1 MTKRLRHNSVMRGVL
16 HGLLLASAAIVL
28 TACGDKGFTVTTEFA
43 STKGIEVGE
52 AVMYEGQQVGEVSS
66 IEEGLNSTK
75 VELALIPEQV
85 ALFHSKSVVVVNTME
100 EGTPVEIYNRTTTD
114 PVALQEGQELQGLN
128 SMFELGA
135 WMVGDAI
142 QIGSGTLSDLFE
154 SFTGYIEGEQFQS
167 DKEQVQQ
174 QLSSAALAAKEAVS
188 SVEVDINQ
196 ALQELK
202 ASEGEMAA
210 AISQMGDELS
220 PVVRELTDSG
230 SQLIAQLEQFAQN
243 LETQAQENPD
253 FGKELMQSL
262 VDVFEQLDAEINGQI
277 TIDTDEGSKTYD
289 LDSQSTDS
297 VEEVD
302 SVDGSPSAEGS
313 QSAEGS
319 PSAEGS
325 Q

>member
-43 STKGIEVGE
+43 SPKGIEVGE

-154 SFTGYIEGEQFQS
+154 SFTGYIQGEQFQS

-243 LETQAQENPD
+243 LETQAP
-253 FGKELMQSL
+253 
-262 VDVFEQLDAEINGQI
+262 
-277 TIDTDEGSKTYD
+277 
-289 LDSQSTDS
+289 
-297 VEEVD
+297 
-302 SVDGSPSAEGS
+302 
-313 QSAEGS
+313 
-319 PSAEGS
+319 
-325 Q
+325 